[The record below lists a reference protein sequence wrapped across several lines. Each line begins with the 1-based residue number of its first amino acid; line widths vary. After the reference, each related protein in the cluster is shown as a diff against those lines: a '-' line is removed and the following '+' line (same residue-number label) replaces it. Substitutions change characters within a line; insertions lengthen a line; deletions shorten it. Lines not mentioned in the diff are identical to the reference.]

1 MSLIPMEYLG
11 REQAYVKHTIL
22 KTYLQRL
29 FMIIGRSEQVINY
42 VDCFAGPWSEESD
55 DLRDTSIGISLSL
68 MKDCAKSLEERHGAK
83 VKFRALYIEKNDE
96 AFAKLQKFLS
106 NNTGSVV
113 DASCIHGD
121 YTTKIDDIA
130 SWAKL
135 GFTFFFI
142 DPKGWRKVINA
153 PVLAPLLA
161 LNRTEFLINLM
172 YDFLNRAMSMT
183 AQQANVEELLGKPIT
198 FSGKETATER
208 QHIIV
213 SQYRQVVGD
222 LYNGRTAHVTVERPG
237 MDRVLYFLIYLTRHS
252 KGLIVFKEAAE
263 QMEMVQRVSQFETK
277 LRQQASKRL
286 PVYDLFSSPEDQ
298 PEPVN
303 VRDNRMLARKYL
315 LTRLSSTPLLVD
327 NDCWANFL
335 VETELY
341 PTDLQLAF
349 KDLIKEERVI
359 NLDANV
365 RRRTKN
371 PVRPNW
377 PSKSERWVL
386 CAESPSPKITC

>member
-1 MSLIPMEYLG
+1 MSLIPMEYQG

-22 KTYLQRL
+22 RTYLQRL

-83 VKFRALYIEKNDE
+83 VKFRALYIEKNDD
-96 AFAKLQKFLS
+96 AFAKLQRFLS
-106 NNTGSVV
+106 HNTGSGVE
-113 DASCIHGD
+113 ASCIHGD
-121 YTTKIDDIA
+121 YTKKIADIA

-142 DPKGWRKVINA
+142 DPKGWKVITA

-161 LNRTEFLINLM
+161 LNRAEFLINLM
-172 YDFLNRAMSMT
+172 YDFVNRAMSMK

-198 FSGKETATER
+198 FSGEETATER

-213 SQYRQVVGD
+213 SQYRQMMGN

-237 MDRVLYFLIYLTRHS
+237 MDRVLYFLIYLTRHPM
-252 KGLIVFKEAAE
+252 GLIVFKDAAE
-263 QMEMVQRVSQFETK
+263 QMDMVQRVSQFETK
-277 LRQQASKRL
+277 LRQQSSKRP

-298 PEPVN
+298 PEPIN

-315 LTRLSSTPLLVD
+315 LTRLSATPLLLD

-335 VETELY
+335 AESDLY

-349 KDLIKEERVI
+349 KDLAKEGKIK
-359 NLDANV
+359 NLDADV
-365 RRRTKN
+365 RNRTKK
-371 PVRPNW
+371 PVRPHW
-377 PSKSERWVL
+377 PRKSERWVL
-386 CAESPSPKITC
+386 SAE

>member
-1 MSLIPMEYLG
+1 MSLIPMEYQG

-22 KTYLQRL
+22 RTYLQRL
-29 FMIIGRSEQVINY
+29 FMIIGRSEKVISY

-96 AFAKLQKFLS
+96 AFAKLQRFLS
-106 NNTGSVV
+106 NNMESDV
-113 DASCIHGD
+113 DTSCIHGD

-130 SWAKL
+130 NWAKL

-161 LNRTEFLINLM
+161 LNRAEFLINLM

-198 FSGKETATER
+198 FSGKESATER
-208 QHIIV
+208 QNIIV

-222 LYNGRTAHVTVERPG
+222 LYSGRTAYVTVERPG
-237 MDRVLYFLIYLTRHS
+237 MDRVLYFLIYLTRHPI
-252 KGLIVFKEAAE
+252 GLIVFKDAAE
-263 QMEMVQRVSQFETK
+263 QMDMVQRVSQFETK
-277 LRQQASKRL
+277 LRQQSSKRL

-315 LTRLSSTPLLVD
+315 LTRLSATPLLLD
-327 NDCWANFL
+327 NYCWANFL
-335 VETELY
+335 EESDLY

-349 KDLIKEERVI
+349 KELTKEGKIK
-359 NLDANV
+359 NLDADV
-365 RRRTKN
+365 HKRTKN
-371 PVRPNW
+371 PVRPHW
-377 PSKSERWVL
+377 PRKSEHWVL
-386 CAESPSPKITC
+386 CAESFSSKDTY

>member
-1 MSLIPMEYLG
+1 MSLMPIEYQG

-22 KTYLQRL
+22 RTYLQRL
-29 FMIIGRSEQVINY
+29 IMIIGRSEKVINY

-68 MKDCAKSLEERHGAK
+68 MKDCAKTLEEQHGAK
-83 VKFRALYIEKNDE
+83 VRFRALYIEKNDN
-96 AFAKLQKFLS
+96 AFAKLQRFLS
-106 NNTGSVV
+106 KDTGSVV
-113 DASCIHGD
+113 DASCMHGD
-121 YTTKIDDIA
+121 YTTKIEDIA

-161 LNRTEFLINLM
+161 LNRAEFLINLM

-183 AQQANVEELLGKPIT
+183 AQQANVEELLGKAIT
-198 FSGKETATER
+198 FSGKESATER
-208 QHIIV
+208 RQIIV
-213 SQYRQVVGD
+213 SQYRQAVGD
-222 LYNGRTAHVTVERPG
+222 IYNGKTAYVTVERPG

-263 QMEMVQRVSQFETK
+263 QMDMVQRVSQFETK
-277 LRQQASKRL
+277 LRRQSSKRL
-286 PVYDLFSSPEDQ
+286 PVNDLFSSPEDQ

-303 VRDNRMLARKYL
+303 VRDNRMLAKKYL
-315 LTRLSSTPLLVD
+315 LTRLSATPLLVD
-327 NDCWANFL
+327 NDCWASFL
-335 VETELY
+335 EETDLY

-349 KDLIKEERVI
+349 KDLAKEGKII
-359 NLDANV
+359 NLDADV
-365 RRRTKN
+365 RKRTKN
-371 PVRPNW
+371 PVRPHW
-377 PSKSERWVL
+377 PRKSERWVL
-386 CAESPSPKITC
+386 CAESFSPKEIF

>member
-1 MSLIPMEYLG
+1 MSFIPMEYQG
-11 REQAYVKHTIL
+11 REQAYVKHAIL
-22 KTYLQRL
+22 RTYLQRL
-29 FMIIGRSEQVINY
+29 FMIIGRSEKVINY

-83 VKFRALYIEKNDE
+83 VKFRALYIEKNDD
-96 AFAKLQKFLS
+96 AFAKLQSFLS
-106 NNTGSVV
+106 HNTDSGV

-121 YTTKIDDIA
+121 YTTKIDEIA
-130 SWAKL
+130 NWAKL

-153 PVLAPLLA
+153 PILAPLLA
-161 LNRTEFLINLM
+161 LNKAEFLINLM

-183 AQQANVEELLGKPIT
+183 AQQSNVEELLGKPIT
-198 FSGKETATER
+198 FTGKESAHER
-208 QHIIV
+208 QNIIV

-222 LYNGRTAHVTVERPG
+222 LYNGRTAYVTVERPG
-237 MDRVLYFLIYLTRHS
+237 MDRVLYFLIYLTRHPM
-252 KGLIVFKEAAE
+252 GLIVFKDAAE
-263 QMEMVQRVSQFETK
+263 QMDMVQRVSQFETK
-277 LRQQASKRL
+277 LRQQSSRRL
-286 PVYDLFSSPEDQ
+286 PVNDLFSSPEDQ

-315 LTRLSSTPLLVD
+315 LTRLSATPLLLD

-335 VETELY
+335 EESDLY

-349 KDLIKEERVI
+349 KELAKEGKI
-359 NLDANV
+359 TNLDADV
-365 RRRTKN
+365 RKRTKN
-371 PVRPNW
+371 PVKPHW
-377 PSKSERWVL
+377 PRKSERWML
-386 CAESPSPKITC
+386 CAESLSTKETC

>member
-1 MSLIPMEYLG
+1 MSFIPTEYQG
-11 REQAYVKHTIL
+11 REQAYVKHIIL
-22 KTYLQRL
+22 RTYLQRL
-29 FMIIGRSEQVINY
+29 FMIIGRSEKVINY

-55 DLRDTSIGISLSL
+55 DLHDTSIGISLSL

-83 VKFRALYIEKNDE
+83 VQFRALYIEKNDE
-96 AFAKLQKFLS
+96 AFAKLKRFLS
-106 NNTGSVV
+106 SNTGSGV

-121 YTTKIDDIA
+121 YTTKIADIA
-130 SWAKL
+130 NWAKL

-142 DPKGWRKVINA
+142 DPKGWKVITA

-161 LNRTEFLINLM
+161 LNKAEFLINLM
-172 YDFLNRAMSMT
+172 YDFVNRAMSMK

-198 FSGKETATER
+198 FSGEETATER

-213 SQYRQVVGD
+213 SQYRQMMGN

-237 MDRVLYFLIYLTRHS
+237 MDRVLYFLIYLTRHPM
-252 KGLIVFKEAAE
+252 GLIVFKDAAE
-263 QMEMVQRVSQFETK
+263 QMDMVQRVSQFETK
-277 LRQQASKRL
+277 LRQQSSRRL

-315 LTRLSSTPLLVD
+315 LTRLSATPLLLD

-335 VETELY
+335 EESDLY

-349 KDLIKEERVI
+349 KDLAKEGKI
-359 NLDANV
+359 TNLDADV
-365 RRRTKN
+365 RKRTKN
-371 PVRPNW
+371 PVRPHW
-377 PSKSERWVL
+377 PRKSERWVL
-386 CAESPSPKITC
+386 CAESLLAK

>member
-22 KTYLQRL
+22 RTYLQRL

-349 KDLIKEERVI
+349 KDLIKEEKVI

-377 PSKSERWVL
+377 PSKSERWAL

>member
-1 MSLIPMEYLG
+1 MSSIPMEYLG

-22 KTYLQRL
+22 RTYLQRL

-142 DPKGWRKVINA
+142 DPKGWRKVIDA

-222 LYNGRTAHVTVERPG
+222 LYSGRTAHVTVERPG

-298 PEPVN
+298 PESVN
-303 VRDNRMLARKYL
+303 IRDNRMLARKYL

-349 KDLIKEERVI
+349 KDLIKEEKII
-359 NLDANV
+359 NLDANAQ
-365 RRRTKN
+365 RRTKN

-386 CAESPSPKITC
+386 CAESLSPKVTC